1 MDISVSEAL
10 RGGGGGLEGRA
21 EIGLQSSELGLT
33 THVKMGHST
42 GCNKKCNANVY
53 RIYIQVSLLS
63 NTYFSYLFISLVFAL
78 HYMLHCGSRYGPSR
92 LALMIVII
100 IQDYFQCGTPSQA
113 VHLKKVRLYKRSKF
127 SQYTSAAMRVIS
139 TSVRYN

>member
-33 THVKMGHST
+33 SHVKMGHST

-53 RIYIQVSLLS
+53 RIFTSLS
-63 NTYFSYLFISLVFAL
+63 DI
-78 HYMLHCGSRYGPSR
+78 
-92 LALMIVII
+92 
-100 IQDYFQCGTPSQA
+100 
-113 VHLKKVRLYKRSKF
+113 
-127 SQYTSAAMRVIS
+127 
-139 TSVRYN
+139 